1 MLYTVVDH
9 ATKELTDL
17 STSSDDN
24 HLPVEMC
31 SFVPTPDPAET
42 PSDSTSTPV
51 ETPSDSTSTHHSDDC
66 DEAVII
72 APIVSV
78 TFVSAIVI
86 CCIVI
91 FAIFWHWKREENVY
105 PSRKRYA

>member
-1 MLYTVVDH
+1 MLFTVVDH

-17 STSSDDN
+17 STQSDDN

-42 PSDSTSTPV
+42 PSDSTSTHD
-51 ETPSDSTSTHHSDDC
+51 SDNC
-66 DEAVII
+66 DEVVII

-78 TFVSAIVI
+78 TIVSAIII

-91 FAIFWHWKREENVY
+91 FVIIWHRKREENVHS
-105 PSRKRYA
+105 SRKRYA

>member
-9 ATKELTDL
+9 ATKELTEL
-17 STSSDDN
+17 STPSDDN

-31 SFVPTPDPAET
+31 SFVPTSDPA
-42 PSDSTSTPV
+42 

-78 TFVSAIVI
+78 TVVSAIVI

-91 FAIFWHWKREENVY
+91 FAIIWHRKREENVY
-105 PSRKRYA
+105 PSRKRKA